1 MESIELASLSEFV
14 DEIANNQKCNETI
27 LYRGQEDSDW
37 PLVPSFYRQNFSK
50 NGGCGSYET
59 LIRSFRKELE
69 SNAINPSIYFTGE
82 ASDCELESLA
92 QHYGLPTKLFDWTYS
107 AYIALFFAYGGANR
121 NFFESKK
128 KVSVYVLFYDRYE
141 QELNNLYED
150 GRGLEE
156 IYKLMKEQK
165 NYVRKH
171 DNKSSIEKRIRSQK
185 GTFLYMDT
193 ESGNLDDYFH
203 KNCTNTKSIIRKY
216 TLPSA
221 IQKNVLNELYS
232 MGLDP
237 ARLMGDMEGVCQSVY
252 NKIMRFCEPGTCK

>member
-1 MESIELASLSEFV
+1 MKSIELTSLSEFV
-14 DEIANNQKCNETI
+14 DEVVNDQEYNETI
-27 LYRGQEDSDW
+27 LYRGQENSDW
-37 PLVPSFYRQNFSK
+37 PLIPSFYRQKFSE
-50 NGGCGSYET
+50 NEERSYEI
-59 LIRSFRKELE
+59 LIRSFRQELE
-69 SNAINPSIYFTGE
+69 SNAINPSIYFTGK
-82 ASDCELESLA
+82 AGNYELESLA

-121 NFFESKK
+121 NLMESNES
-128 KVSVYVLFYDRYE
+128 VSVYVLFYDRYE
-141 QELNNLYED
+141 EEINNLYED

-156 IYKLMKEQK
+156 IYKLRKEQR

-185 GTFLYMDT
+185 GTFLYVDT
-193 ESGNLDDYFH
+193 ESGNLYDYFH
-203 KNCTNTKSIIRKY
+203 KNNINTKKIIKKY
-216 TLPSA
+216 TLPSN

-252 NKIMRFCEPGTCK
+252 NKVMRFC